1 MLPEVMEFG
10 LLGPLVVHRDG
21 IAVPIRRGNQRTLL
35 AALLLDANQLVSTD
49 QIAEMLWGPNPPP
62 SAQVTIR
69 NYVKR
74 LRQDLGDAGHDR
86 IRAEPNGYL
95 ISAGADELDLSRFE
109 QLLGSARAA
118 ARDGSWDAAADAA
131 GSALA
136 LWRGPPLADVESDAL
151 ASREGTRLAELQL
164 QALET
169 RIEADLHRG
178 RPADVIAELQRLAAA
193 HPLREQ
199 LYALLM
205 LALYRCGR
213 QGEALT
219 AYHDA
224 RRVLDT
230 ELGVEPGPALRELQQ
245 RILAADPALSAADPP
260 APSEEPRQPA
270 RSAPVVPRQLPRGSA
285 QFVGRA
291 SELAALTA
299 ALAQAGAQA
308 PGTVVISAIGG
319 TAGVGK
325 TTLAVHWAH
334 QVAHLFPDGQLHANL
349 RGFGPS
355 GAPATPEEAIR
366 AFLGALGVPADQVP
380 PGLDA
385 QAGLYRSLLADRQML
400 ILLDNA
406 RDEQQVRPLLPA
418 APGCLVI
425 VTSRSQLTGL
435 ATAEDAR
442 LLTLDV
448 LTGTEARELL
458 ASRVGEDRS
467 AADTGAVSEIAGLCA
482 RLPLA
487 LAVAAARAAASPG
500 LPMAA
505 LATELRDTA
514 SRLDALDTGDPAA
527 SVRAVFSWSYRQL
540 SRTAAEMFRLLGLH
554 PGPDISVP
562 AAASLAGVRPAAAR
576 QALSELSRARLISEN
591 SAGRYTF
598 HDLLRT
604 YAAELADT
612 EDSPGE
618 RQAAILRVLDH
629 YLHTARAARLVVN
642 PHYEQVTVGP
652 PQPGVHPEDIA
663 GYEEAM
669 SWFENEHPVL
679 LAAVSQAADTGL
691 DTQAWQLST
700 TLTTFLDWRGYW
712 DRYLAVQQTAL
723 AAAMRLG
730 DRQAQ
735 AITHRFLGKAQS
747 LLGSYQDGHAHFS
760 DALELYRELG
770 DGAGQ
775 ARVQVDLGAL
785 ADRQG
790 LCSESLAYCLQALGL
805 FQAAG
810 DRVWQ
815 AMVLNNIGW
824 CHAQLGDYGQ
834 ALVHCEQALTM
845 FTELGNRHAE
855 AYAWDSLG
863 FAHHHLGQHDEAV
876 SCYQQALTLAREL
889 GDRHNQAKILTNLGD
904 AHQAADRPSAARDA
918 WQQALGIFDDLH
930 HPSADQ
936 IRAKLTI
943 VAGSVPREPVIAL
956 SVPRPR

>member
-1 MLPEVMEFG
+1 
-10 LLGPLVVHRDG
+10 
-21 IAVPIRRGNQRTLL
+21 
-35 AALLLDANQLVSTD
+35 
-49 QIAEMLWGPNPPP
+49 
-62 SAQVTIR
+62 
-69 NYVKR
+69 
-74 LRQDLGDAGHDR
+74 
-86 IRAEPNGYL
+86 
-95 ISAGADELDLSRFE
+95 
-109 QLLGSARAA
+109 
-118 ARDGSWDAAADAA
+118 
-131 GSALA
+131 
-136 LWRGPPLADVESDAL
+136 
-151 ASREGTRLAELQL
+151 
-164 QALET
+164 
-169 RIEADLHRG
+169 
-178 RPADVIAELQRLAAA
+178 
-193 HPLREQ
+193 
-199 LYALLM
+199 M

-224 RRVLDT
+224 RRVLVG
-230 ELGVEPGPALRELQQ
+230 ELGVEPGPALRQLQQ
-245 RILAADPALSAADPP
+245 RILAADPALSAAAEPSAP
-260 APSEEPRQPA
+260 AGEPSQPA
-270 RSAPVVPRQLPRGSA
+270 RPAAVIPRQLPRGSA

-299 ALAQAGAQA
+299 ALDQAGARA

-349 RGFGPS
+349 RGFDPS
-355 GAPATPEEAIR
+355 GTPAVPEEAIR

-385 QAGLYRSLLADRQML
+385 LAGLYRSLLADRQML

-425 VTSRSQLTGL
+425 VTSRNQLTGL

-448 LTGTEARELL
+448 LTGTEARQLL

-467 AADTGAVSEIAGLCA
+467 AADTGAVGEIAGLCA

-540 SRTAAEMFRLLGLH
+540 SSTAAQMFRLLGLH

-562 AAASLAGVRPAAAR
+562 AAASLAGIRPGAAR
-576 QALSELSRARLISEN
+576 QALSELSRARLISES
-591 SAGRYTF
+591 SAGRYAF

-604 YAAELADT
+604 YAAELAGT

-642 PHYEQVTVGP
+642 PHYEQVAVGS

-663 GYEEAM
+663 GYEQAM

-770 DGAGQ
+770 DSAGQ
-775 ARVQVDLGAL
+775 GRVRVDLGAL

-790 LCSESLAYCLQALGL
+790 RYSESLEYCLEALGL

-834 ALVHCEQALTM
+834 ALVHCEQALAM
-845 FTELGNRHAE
+845 FTESGNRHAE

-863 FAHHHLGQHDEAV
+863 FAHHHLGQHDQAV
-876 SCYQQALTLAREL
+876 SCYQHALTLAREL

-904 AHQAADRPSAARDA
+904 AHQAADRPSAAQDA
-918 WQQALGIFDDLH
+918 WQQALAIFDDLH
-930 HPSADQ
+930 HPSAGQ

-943 VAGSVPREPVIAL
+943 AASSVPREPVVTL
-956 SVPRPR
+956 SVPRQR